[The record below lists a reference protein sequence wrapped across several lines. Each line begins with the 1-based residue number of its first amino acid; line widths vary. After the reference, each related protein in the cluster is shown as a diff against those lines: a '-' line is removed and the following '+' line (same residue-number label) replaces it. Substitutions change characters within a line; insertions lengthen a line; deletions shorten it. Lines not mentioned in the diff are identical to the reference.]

1 MSVWR
6 MLVREAWRR
15 KGNFLLSLFTMT
27 LAVALF
33 VALYSLNR
41 ALEIET
47 TRQMKNLGFN
57 LVILPENVTRE
68 GYWSGEFGDA
78 DMPDSYVDRLVD
90 GGAVMA
96 DHFSGRLEKRL
107 AWEGHQAILTGVLGT
122 RARGQKEP
130 LGLSQPPEPGTAFFG
145 FEVAA
150 AVKPRKD
157 AEGQPLLGADGKPLL
172 EPVTIMGESFIPARR
187 LARREIKDD
196 LRIYLNLRDAQRLL
210 GKPGRIHVIEA
221 IGCRCEGDVLAE
233 IQQEVGALLN
243 RDAQPGDRVRVT
255 VPDEPK
261 FFTREKM
268 RSKVEGYAAL
278 VAPVLLLA
286 CVLWIAALS
295 YMNVR
300 QRRGEIGLLRA
311 LGVGSGPI
319 AWLFLG
325 KGALIGL
332 LGAALGFA
340 IGTGVAQ
347 RMGPRLFDLPAMGGE
362 PLWFCLWW
370 SLAVAPAMTVL
381 ASSLPALLAVAMDPA
396 EALREE

>member
-6 MLVREAWRR
+6 MLLHEAWRR
-15 KGNFLLSLFTMT
+15 KGNFLLSLFAMT
-27 LAVALF
+27 IAVALF
-33 VALYSLNR
+33 VALFTLNQ
-41 ALEIET
+41 ALEKET

-68 GYWSGEFGDA
+68 QFWAGEYGEA
-78 DMPDSYVDRLVD
+78 DLPESYVDRLAN
-90 GGAVMA
+90 GGAMMA

-107 AWEGHQAILTGVLGT
+107 VWEGHQAILTGVLGT
-122 RARGQKEP
+122 LARGQKKP
-130 LGLSQPPEPGTAFFG
+130 LGLGKPPEPGTAFFG
-145 FEVAA
+145 FEVAM
-150 AVKPRKD
+150 AVKPRKTR
-157 AEGQPLLGADGKPLL
+157 AGELLPGNDGKPLL
-172 EPVTIMGESFIPARR
+172 EPVTIMGEIFTPAKR

-221 IGCRCEGDVLAE
+221 IGCRCEGNVLAE
-233 IQQEVGALLN
+233 IPKELSALLN
-243 RDAQPGDRVRVT
+243 RDAKPGDRVRVT

-261 FFTREKM
+261 FFAREKM
-268 RSKVEGYAAL
+268 RDKVEGYVAL
-278 VAPVLLLA
+278 VAPVLLLV

-311 LGVGSGPI
+311 VGVGSGPI
-319 AWLFLG
+319 ARLFLG

-332 LGAALGFA
+332 LGAAVGFA
-340 IGTGVAQ
+340 VGTTVAQ
-347 RMGPRLFDLPAMGGE
+347 QFGPRVFDLAAMNKQ
-362 PLWFCLWW
+362 PLWSCLWW
-370 SLAVAPAMTVL
+370 SLAVAPAMAVL
-381 ASSLPALLAVAMDPA
+381 ASALPALLAVAMEPA